1 MKYQADKT
9 AVLVIDVQQGMFNKT
24 TPLHHAAQLL
34 ENINTLIRNAREAGA
49 PVIFI
54 QHSNDTYLKMGTDD
68 WQLHPEIQPLEDEE
82 LIYKLKGNAFE
93 GTNLHEKLQRSAVD
107 TVLICGLVTHGCVK
121 ATSLGAMEKGYRVLL
136 IQDAHSSYS
145 KDASQLIEK
154 WNQTL
159 MEQGAQL
166 IETKDVRFG

>member
-24 TPLHHAAQLL
+24 IPLYQATQFL
-34 ENINTLIRNAREAGA
+34 ENINTLIINAREAGA

-54 QHSNDTYLKMGTDD
+54 QHSNDTYLKMGSDD
-68 WQLHPEIQPLEDEE
+68 WQLHPDIKPLLDEE

-93 GTNLHEKLQRSAVD
+93 GTNLQEILQRNAVD
-107 TVLICGLVTHGCVK
+107 TIVICGLVTHGCVK
-121 ATSLGAMEKGYRVLL
+121 ATCLGAMEQGYRVLL
-136 IQDAHSSYS
+136 VQDAHSSYS

-159 MEQGAQL
+159 LDQGAEL
-166 IETKDVRFG
+166 VETKDLQFG